1 MLLGVLSSWSFPQV
15 ITAPGMAW
23 LEISYIL
30 RCANVNLYLKMC
42 DAVLSSTPELIK
54 RIGMVLSK
62 TQQAMK
68 LLAQGLAVKV
78 AAEQAGIAESTLRM
92 AMGRTKGKEL
102 CPCCGQV
109 VREGFEINRDVLKG
123 D

>member
-1 MLLGVLSSWSFPQV
+1 
-15 ITAPGMAW
+15 
-23 LEISYIL
+23 
-30 RCANVNLYLKMC
+30 
-42 DAVLSSTPELIK
+42 
-54 RIGMVLSK
+54 MVLSK

>member
-1 MLLGVLSSWSFPQV
+1 
-15 ITAPGMAW
+15 
-23 LEISYIL
+23 
-30 RCANVNLYLKMC
+30 
-42 DAVLSSTPELIK
+42 
-54 RIGMVLSK
+54 MVLSK

-68 LLAQGLAVKV
+68 LLAQGLAVKA

-109 VREGFEINRDVLKG
+109 VREGFEIDSSVLKDAENASTLLDRRG
-123 D
+123 F

>member
-1 MLLGVLSSWSFPQV
+1 
-15 ITAPGMAW
+15 
-23 LEISYIL
+23 
-30 RCANVNLYLKMC
+30 
-42 DAVLSSTPELIK
+42 
-54 RIGMVLSK
+54 MVLSK

-68 LLAQGLAVKV
+68 LLAQGLAVKA

-109 VREGFEINRDVLKG
+109 VREGFEIDSSVLK
-123 D
+123 DAENV